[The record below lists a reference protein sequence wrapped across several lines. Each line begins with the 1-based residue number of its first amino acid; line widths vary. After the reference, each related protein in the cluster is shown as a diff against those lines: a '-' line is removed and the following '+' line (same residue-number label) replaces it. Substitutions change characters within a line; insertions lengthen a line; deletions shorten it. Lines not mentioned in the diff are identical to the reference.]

1 MSIINGHWTD
11 KLGNLFDS
19 PPGSLIGPMTNNQFM
34 DMLHNV
40 HVSQLGQGLQLDN
53 TPLLADSQMQQLL
66 TPLHHTPMFTEP
78 YGWTAADEAAYQKYL
93 FTGVL
98 EL

>member
-19 PPGSLIGPMTNNQFM
+19 PPGSIIGPMNNQQYAAM
-34 DMLHNV
+34 
-40 HVSQLGQGLQLDN
+40 QQAI
-53 TPLLADSQMQQLL
+53 LADSQMQQKINAAFYPL
-66 TPLHHTPMFTEP
+66 TQREYQQVTSPP
-78 YGWTAADEAAYQKYL
+78 GWTAADEATYQKYL

-98 EL
+98 EP